1 MRFLNQT
8 EQTGGYWLTRVE
20 LDDASPLPFGFQ
32 LNINGN
38 TLALFRQQGS
48 EAQFLSKAAID
59 IESNGTIQ
67 SNIDTPTWQIFQEC
81 LATEQTQNPTLLLA
95 SDINIANLLHFAQ
108 NATPDNRFIAL
119 LEATESFPFTVKPA
133 KFLFEDFPPEAIG
146 ACPLLE
152 DWKIPNRLCSENG
165 LPGCFDGNI
174 DTALSEWQTTISWQ
188 ERWQVI
194 DFRILNES
202 ITNS

>member
-1 MRFLNQT
+1 MRFLNQI

-20 LDDASPLPFGFQ
+20 LDDAILLPFGFQ

-48 EAQFLSKAAID
+48 EAQFLSTSAID

-81 LATEQTQNPTLLLA
+81 LSNEPTQNPTLLLA

-108 NATPDNRFIAL
+108 NATQDNRFIAL

-174 DTALSEWQTTISWQ
+174 HTALSEWQTTTSWQ